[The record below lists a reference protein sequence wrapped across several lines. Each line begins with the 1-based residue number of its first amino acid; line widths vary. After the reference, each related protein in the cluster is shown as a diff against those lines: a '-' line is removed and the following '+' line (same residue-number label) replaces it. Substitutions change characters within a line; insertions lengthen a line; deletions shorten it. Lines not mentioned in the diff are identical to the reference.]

1 MKQRNTPYNTLI
13 TATPGNQKEK
23 EKKNNRSTHNPNIME
38 PTKQNLL

>member
-23 EKKNNRSTHNPNIME
+23 EKEKKATEALTI
-38 PTKQNLL
+38 PT